1 MEDARIDD
9 TRQNRGETW
18 VLDLVVEADAIVPD
32 GCGSGR
38 DAFIEW
44 LWGTLGECGLTGVFE
59 GAVDAEAAA
68 AAGLIESPRVL
79 DAAGSPADR
88 DWVAELPAAT
98 LSCWFTDEPAA
109 RRAAAGLA
117 GVPGCAVLTVR
128 AECHDADEA
137 SWRQSFAAI
146 AVPGFGTVCP
156 AWDEGE
162 SYASVHGS
170 TIFIE
175 PGAGFG
181 TGLHET
187 TQLCLAAIAG
197 WVGQGG
203 RLDRVLD
210 FGSGSGILG
219 IAAAVCGA
227 VRVHA
232 VEVDRRVHDAICGNA
247 ARNGVIDRVAVM
259 SELPTDAEPHDLVV
273 ANIVADVL
281 LQHAERLASA
291 VRRDPAGGLAGGVVL
306 SGLLEEDVA
315 RVADAFAGLLGGPP
329 VVTRRGEWRCLT
341 FAAFTAANHGE
352 QPSCP

>member
-1 MEDARIDD
+1 MEDTRIDD

-18 VLDLVVEADAIVPD
+18 VLDLAVAEDVLVPD

-44 LWGTLGECGLTGVFE
+44 LWGTLGECGLAGVFE

-79 DAAGSPADR
+79 DAAESPADR

-117 GVPGCAVLTVR
+117 GVPGCDVLAVRT
-128 AECHDADEA
+128 EGHDAEEA

-156 AWDEGE
+156 SWDNG
-162 SYASVHGS
+162 AACAGVHGS

-197 WVGQGG
+197 WAGQGG
-203 RLDRVLD
+203 RIDRVLD

-219 IAAAVCGA
+219 IAAAVLGA
-227 VRVHA
+227 DHVDS
-232 VEVDRRVHDAICGNA
+232 VEIDPRVHDAIGGNA
-247 ARNGVIDRVAVM
+247 ARNGVIDRVRVM
-259 SELPTDAEPHDLVV
+259 GELPANAEPHDLVV

-281 LQHAERLASA
+281 LLHAERLAAA
-291 VRRDPAGGLAGGVVL
+291 VRRDSAGGLAGGIVL
-306 SGLLEEDVA
+306 SGLLEEGA
-315 RVADAFAGLLGGPP
+315 GRVAHAFAGLLGGPP

-341 FAAFTAANHGE
+341 FAPSTMANHGE
-352 QPSCP
+352 PPCL

>member
-1 MEDARIDD
+1 MDD
-9 TRQNRGETW
+9 TRSDNPRHDRGNTW
-18 VLDLVVEADAIVPD
+18 VLDLAVAEDVLVPD

-44 LWGTLGECGLTGVFE
+44 LWGTLGECGLAGVFE

-68 AAGLIESPRVL
+68 AAGLIESPQVL
-79 DAAGSPADR
+79 DAAESPADR

-117 GVPGCAVLTVR
+117 GVPGCDVLAVRT
-128 AECHDADEA
+128 ECHDADEA

-146 AVPGFGTVCP
+146 AVPGFGAVCP

-162 SYASVHGS
+162 SWASVHGS

-197 WVGQGG
+197 WAGQGG

-219 IAAAVCGA
+219 IAAAVLGA
-227 VRVHA
+227 DHVDS
-232 VEVDRRVHDAICGNA
+232 VEIDPRVHDAIGGNA
-247 ARNGVIDRVAVM
+247 ARNGVIDRVRVM
-259 SELPTDAEPHDLVV
+259 SELPANAEPHDLVV

-281 LQHAERLASA
+281 LLHAERLAAA
-291 VRRDPAGGLAGGVVL
+291 VRRDSAGGLAGGIVL
-306 SGLLEEDVA
+306 SGLLEEGA
-315 RVADAFAGLLGGPP
+315 GRVAHAFAGLLGGPP

-341 FAAFTAANHGE
+341 FAPSAMANHGE
-352 QPSCP
+352 PPCL

>member
-1 MEDARIDD
+1 MENTRIDD

-18 VLDLVVEADAIVPD
+18 VLDLAVAEDVLVPD

-44 LWGTLGECGLTGVFE
+44 LWGTLGECGLAGVFE

-98 LSCWFTDEPAA
+98 LSCWFTDELAA

-117 GVPGCAVLTVR
+117 GVPGCDVR
-128 AECHDADEA
+128 AVRTEGHDADEA

-162 SYASVHGS
+162 SWASVHGS

-197 WVGQGG
+197 WAGQGG

-219 IAAAVCGA
+219 IAAAVYGA
-227 VRVHA
+227 ACVHA
-232 VEVDRRVHDAICGNA
+232 VEIDHRVHDAIRGNA
-247 ARNGVIDRVAVM
+247 ARNGVIDRVVVM
-259 SELPTDAEPHDLVV
+259 SELPANAEPHDLVV

-281 LQHAERLASA
+281 LQHAGPLAAAVRLNPARDLAS
-291 VRRDPAGGLAGGVVL
+291 GVVL
-306 SGLLEEDVA
+306 SGLLEEDVV
-315 RVADAFAGLLGGPP
+315 RVAHVFTGLLGGPP

-341 FAAFTAANHGE
+341 FAPSAMANHGE
-352 QPSCP
+352 PPCL

>member
-1 MEDARIDD
+1 MDD
-9 TRQNRGETW
+9 TRSDNPRHDRGNTW
-18 VLDLVVEADAIVPD
+18 VLDLAVAEDVLVPD

-44 LWGTLGECGLTGVFE
+44 LWGTLGECGLAGVFE

-79 DAAGSPADR
+79 DAAESPADR

-117 GVPGCAVLTVR
+117 GVPGCDVLAVRT
-128 AECHDADEA
+128 EGHDADEA

-146 AVPGFGTVCP
+146 AVPGFGAVCP

-162 SYASVHGS
+162 SWASVHGS

-197 WVGQGG
+197 WAGQGG

-219 IAAAVCGA
+219 IAAAVLGA
-227 VRVHA
+227 DHVDS
-232 VEVDRRVHDAICGNA
+232 VEIDPRVHDAIGGNA
-247 ARNGVIDRVAVM
+247 ARNGVIDRVRVM
-259 SELPTDAEPHDLVV
+259 SELPANAEPHDLVV

-281 LQHAERLASA
+281 LLHAERLAAA
-291 VRRDPAGGLAGGVVL
+291 VRRDSAGGLAGGIVL
-306 SGLLEEDVA
+306 SGLLEEGVG
-315 RVADAFAGLLGGPP
+315 RVAHAFAGLLGGPP
-329 VVTRRGEWRCLT
+329 VVTRRGDWRCLT
-341 FAAFTAANHGE
+341 FAASTMATHGE
-352 QPSCP
+352 TSCL

>member
-1 MEDARIDD
+1 MDD
-9 TRQNRGETW
+9 TRSDNPRHDRGNTW
-18 VLDLVVEADAIVPD
+18 VLDLAVAEDVLVPD

-44 LWGTLGECGLTGVFE
+44 LWGTLGECGLAGVFE

-79 DAAGSPADR
+79 DAAESPADP

-117 GVPGCAVLTVR
+117 GVPGCDVLAVRT
-128 AECHDADEA
+128 EGHDADEA

-146 AVPGFGTVCP
+146 AVPGFGAVCP

-162 SYASVHGS
+162 SWASVHGR

-197 WVGQGG
+197 WAGQGG
-203 RLDRVLD
+203 RIDRVLD

-219 IAAAVCGA
+219 IAAAVLGA
-227 VRVHA
+227 DH
-232 VEVDRRVHDAICGNA
+232 VDSVDIDPRVHDAIGGNA
-247 ARNGVIDRVAVM
+247 ARNGVIDRVRVM
-259 SELPTDAEPHDLVV
+259 SELPANAEPHDLVV

-281 LQHAERLASA
+281 LLHAERLAAA
-291 VRRDPAGGLAGGVVL
+291 VRRDSAGGLAGGIVL
-306 SGLLEEDVA
+306 SGLLEEGA
-315 RVADAFAGLLGGPP
+315 GRVAHAFAGLLGGPP
-329 VVTRRGEWRCLT
+329 MVTRRGDWRCLT
-341 FAAFTAANHGE
+341 FAASTMATHGE
-352 QPSCP
+352 TSCL

>member
-1 MEDARIDD
+1 MENTRIDD

-18 VLDLVVEADAIVPD
+18 VLDLAVAEDVLVPD

-44 LWGTLGECGLTGVFE
+44 LWGTLGECGLAGVFE

-98 LSCWFTDEPAA
+98 LSCWFTDELAA
-109 RRAAAGLA
+109 RQAAAGLA
-117 GVPGCAVLTVR
+117 GVPGCDVR
-128 AECHDADEA
+128 AVRTEGHDADEA

-162 SYASVHGS
+162 SWASVHGS

-197 WVGQGG
+197 WAGQGG

-219 IAAAVCGA
+219 IAAAVYGA
-227 VRVHA
+227 VHVRA
-232 VEVDRRVHDAICGNA
+232 VEIDHRVHDAIRGNA
-247 ARNGVIDRVAVM
+247 ARNGVIDRVVVM
-259 SELPTDAEPHDLVV
+259 SELPADTEPHDLVV

-281 LQHAERLASA
+281 LQHAGPLVAA
-291 VRRDPAGGLAGGVVL
+291 VRLNPARGLAGGVVL
-306 SGLLEEDVA
+306 SGLLEEDVV
-315 RVADAFAGLLGGPP
+315 RVAHVFAGLLGGPP

-341 FAAFTAANHGE
+341 FAPSAMANHGE
-352 QPSCP
+352 PSCL

>member
-1 MEDARIDD
+1 MDD
-9 TRQNRGETW
+9 TRSDNPRHDRGNTW
-18 VLDLVVEADAIVPD
+18 VLDLAVAEDVLVPD

-44 LWGTLGECGLTGVFE
+44 LWGTRGECGLAGVFE

-79 DAAGSPADR
+79 DAAESPADR

-117 GVPGCAVLTVR
+117 GVPGCDVLAVRT
-128 AECHDADEA
+128 EGHDADEA

-146 AVPGFGTVCP
+146 AVPGFGAVCP

-162 SYASVHGS
+162 SWASVHGR

-197 WVGQGG
+197 WAGQGG
-203 RLDRVLD
+203 RIDRVLD

-219 IAAAVCGA
+219 IAAAVLGA
-227 VRVHA
+227 DHVDS
-232 VEVDRRVHDAICGNA
+232 VEIDPRVHDAIGGNA
-247 ARNGVIDRVAVM
+247 ARNGVIDRVRVM
-259 SELPTDAEPHDLVV
+259 SELPANAEPHDLVV

-281 LQHAERLASA
+281 LLHAERLAAA
-291 VRRDPAGGLAGGVVL
+291 VRRDSAGGLAGGIVL
-306 SGLLEEDVA
+306 SGLLEEGVG
-315 RVADAFAGLLGGPP
+315 RVAHAFAGLLGGPP
-329 VVTRRGEWRCLT
+329 VVTRRGDWRCLT
-341 FAAFTAANHGE
+341 FAASTMATHGE
-352 QPSCP
+352 TSCL

>member
-1 MEDARIDD
+1 
-9 TRQNRGETW
+9 
-18 VLDLVVEADAIVPD
+18 VLDLAVAEDVLVPD

-44 LWGTLGECGLTGVFE
+44 LWGTLGECGLAGVFE

-79 DAAGSPADR
+79 DAAESPADR

-117 GVPGCAVLTVR
+117 GVPGCDVLAVRT
-128 AECHDADEA
+128 EGHDADEA

-146 AVPGFGTVCP
+146 AVPGFGAVCP

-162 SYASVHGS
+162 SWASVHGR

-197 WVGQGG
+197 WAGQGG
-203 RLDRVLD
+203 RIDRVLD

-219 IAAAVCGA
+219 IAAAVLGA
-227 VRVHA
+227 DHVDS
-232 VEVDRRVHDAICGNA
+232 VEIDPRVHDAIGGNA
-247 ARNGVIDRVAVM
+247 ARNGVIDRVRVM
-259 SELPTDAEPHDLVV
+259 SELPANAEPHDLVV

-281 LQHAERLASA
+281 LLHAERLAAA
-291 VRRDPAGGLAGGVVL
+291 VRRDSAGGLAGGIVL
-306 SGLLEEDVA
+306 SGLLEEGVG
-315 RVADAFAGLLGGPP
+315 RVAHAFAGLLGGPP
-329 VVTRRGEWRCLT
+329 VVTRRGDWRCLT
-341 FAAFTAANHGE
+341 FAASTMATHGE
-352 QPSCP
+352 TSCL

>member
-1 MEDARIDD
+1 MDD
-9 TRQNRGETW
+9 TRSDNPRHDRGNTW
-18 VLDLVVEADAIVPD
+18 VLDLAVAEDVLVPD

-44 LWGTLGECGLTGVFE
+44 LWGTLGECGLAGVFE

-79 DAAGSPADR
+79 DAAESPADR

-117 GVPGCAVLTVR
+117 GVPGCDVLAVRT
-128 AECHDADEA
+128 EGHDADEA

-146 AVPGFGTVCP
+146 AVPGFGAVCP

-162 SYASVHGS
+162 SWASVHGR

-197 WVGQGG
+197 WAGQGG
-203 RLDRVLD
+203 RIDRVLD

-219 IAAAVCGA
+219 IAAAVLGA
-227 VRVHA
+227 DHVDS
-232 VEVDRRVHDAICGNA
+232 VEIDPRVHDAIGGNA
-247 ARNGVIDRVAVM
+247 ARNGVIDRVRVM
-259 SELPTDAEPHDLVV
+259 SELPANAEPHDLVV

-281 LQHAERLASA
+281 LLHAERLAAA
-291 VRRDPAGGLAGGVVL
+291 VRRDSAGGLAGGIVL
-306 SGLLEEDVA
+306 SGLLEEGVG
-315 RVADAFAGLLGGPP
+315 RVAHAFAGLLGGPP
-329 VVTRRGEWRCLT
+329 VVTRRGDWRCLT
-341 FAAFTAANHGE
+341 FAASTMATHGE
-352 QPSCP
+352 TSCL

>member
-1 MEDARIDD
+1 MDD
-9 TRQNRGETW
+9 TRSDNPRHDRGNTW
-18 VLDLVVEADAIVPD
+18 VLDLAVAEDVLVPD

-44 LWGTLGECGLTGVFE
+44 LWGTLGECGLAGVFE
-59 GAVDAEAAA
+59 GSVDVEAAA
-68 AAGLIESPRVL
+68 AAGLIESPQVL
-79 DAAGSPADR
+79 DAAESPADR
-88 DWVAELPAAT
+88 DWVAGLSIAT
-98 LSCWFTDEPAA
+98 VTCWFADEPAA
-109 RRAAAGLA
+109 RRAAVAVA
-117 GVPGCAVLTVR
+117 GVAGCEVLGVR
-128 AECHDADEA
+128 TECHDADEA

-146 AVPGFGTVCP
+146 AVPGFGAVCP

-162 SYASVHGS
+162 SWASVHGS

-197 WVGQGG
+197 WAGQGG

-219 IAAAVCGA
+219 IAAGVYGA

-232 VEVDRRVHDAICGNA
+232 VEIDHRVHDAIRGNA
-247 ARNGVIDRVAVM
+247 ARNGVIDRVVVM
-259 SELPTDAEPHDLVV
+259 SELPADTEPHDLVV

-281 LQHAERLASA
+281 LQHAGPLVAA
-291 VRRDPAGGLAGGVVL
+291 VRRDSARGLAGGVVL
-306 SGLLEEDVA
+306 SGLLEEDVV
-315 RVADAFAGLLGGPP
+315 RVAHVFTGLLGGPP

-341 FAAFTAANHGE
+341 FAPSTMANHGE
-352 QPSCP
+352 PPCL

>member
-1 MEDARIDD
+1 MDD
-9 TRQNRGETW
+9 TRSDNPRHDRGNTW
-18 VLDLVVEADAIVPD
+18 VLDLAVAEDVLVPD

-44 LWGTLGECGLTGVFE
+44 LWGTLGECGLAGVFE

-79 DAAGSPADR
+79 DAAESPADR

-117 GVPGCAVLTVR
+117 GVPGCDVLAVRT
-128 AECHDADEA
+128 EGHDADEA

-146 AVPGFGTVCP
+146 AVPGFGAVCP

-162 SYASVHGS
+162 SWASVHGS

-197 WVGQGG
+197 WAGQGG
-203 RLDRVLD
+203 RIDRVLD

-219 IAAAVCGA
+219 IAAAVLGA
-227 VRVHA
+227 DHVDS
-232 VEVDRRVHDAICGNA
+232 VEIDPRVHDAIGGNA
-247 ARNGVIDRVAVM
+247 ARNGVIDRVRVM
-259 SELPTDAEPHDLVV
+259 SELPANAEPHDLVV

-281 LQHAERLASA
+281 LLHAERLAAA
-291 VRRDPAGGLAGGVVL
+291 VRRDSAGGLAGGIVL
-306 SGLLEEDVA
+306 SGLLEEGVG
-315 RVADAFAGLLGGPP
+315 RVAHAFAGLLGGPP
-329 VVTRRGEWRCLT
+329 VVTRRGDWRCLT
-341 FAAFTAANHGE
+341 FAASTMATHGE
-352 QPSCP
+352 TSCL

>member
-1 MEDARIDD
+1 MEH
-9 TRQNRGETW
+9 TRSNNPRHDRGVTW
-18 VLDLVVEADAIVPD
+18 VLDLAVSADVLVPD
-32 GCGSGR
+32 GCGAGR

-44 LWGTLGECGLTGVFE
+44 LWGTLGECGLAGVFE
-59 GAVDAEAAA
+59 GTVDAAAAA

-79 DAAGSPADR
+79 DAAESPAGR
-88 DWVAELPAAT
+88 DWVAALPAAT
-98 LSCWFTDEPAA
+98 LACWFTDELAA
-109 RRAAAGLA
+109 RHAAVGLA
-117 GVPGCAVLTVR
+117 GVPGCDVLAVRT
-128 AECHDADEA
+128 EGDNADEA

-146 AVPGFGTVCP
+146 AVPGFGRVCP

-162 SYASVHGS
+162 SCASSHGS

-197 WVGQGG
+197 WAGQGG

-227 VRVHA
+227 ADVHA
-232 VEVDRRVHDAICGNA
+232 VEIDRRVHDAIRGNA
-247 ARNGVIDRVAVM
+247 TRNGVIDRVVVM
-259 SELPTDAEPHDLVV
+259 SELPANAEPHDLVV

-281 LQHAERLASA
+281 LQHAGPLAAA
-291 VRRDPAGGLAGGVVL
+291 VRRNPAGGLAGGVVL
-306 SGLLEEDVA
+306 SGLLEEDVV
-315 RVADAFAGLLGGPP
+315 RVAHVFTGLLGGPP

-341 FAAFTAANHGE
+341 FSPSTMANHGE
-352 QPSCP
+352 PPCL

>member
-1 MEDARIDD
+1 MDD
-9 TRQNRGETW
+9 TRSDNPRHDRGNTW
-18 VLDLVVEADAIVPD
+18 VLDLAVAEDVLVPD

-44 LWGTLGECGLTGVFE
+44 LWGTLGECGLAGVFE

-79 DAAGSPADR
+79 DAAESPADR

-117 GVPGCAVLTVR
+117 GVPGCDVLAVRT
-128 AECHDADEA
+128 EGHDADEA

-146 AVPGFGTVCP
+146 AVPGFGAVCP

-162 SYASVHGS
+162 SWASVHGR

-203 RLDRVLD
+203 RIDRVLD

-219 IAAAVCGA
+219 IAAAVLGA
-227 VRVHA
+227 DHVDS
-232 VEVDRRVHDAICGNA
+232 VEIDPRVHDAIGGNA
-247 ARNGVIDRVAVM
+247 ARNGVIDRVRVM
-259 SELPTDAEPHDLVV
+259 SELPANAEPHDLVV

-281 LQHAERLASA
+281 LLHAERLAAA
-291 VRRDPAGGLAGGVVL
+291 VRRDSAGGLAGGIVL
-306 SGLLEEDVA
+306 SGLLEEGVG
-315 RVADAFAGLLGGPP
+315 RVAHAFAGLLGGPP
-329 VVTRRGEWRCLT
+329 VVTRRGDWRCLT
-341 FAAFTAANHGE
+341 FAASTMATHGE
-352 QPSCP
+352 TSCL

>member
-1 MEDARIDD
+1 
-9 TRQNRGETW
+9 
-18 VLDLVVEADAIVPD
+18 VLDLAVAEDVLVPD

-44 LWGTLGECGLTGVFE
+44 LWGTLGECGLAGVFE

-79 DAAGSPADR
+79 DAAESPADR

-117 GVPGCAVLTVR
+117 GVPGCDVLAVRT
-128 AECHDADEA
+128 ECHDADEA

-146 AVPGFGTVCP
+146 AVPGFGAVCP

-162 SYASVHGS
+162 SWASVHGR

-197 WVGQGG
+197 WAGQGG
-203 RLDRVLD
+203 RIDRVLD

-219 IAAAVCGA
+219 IAAAVLGA
-227 VRVHA
+227 DHVDS
-232 VEVDRRVHDAICGNA
+232 VEIDPRVHDAIGGNA
-247 ARNGVIDRVAVM
+247 ARNGVIDRVRVM
-259 SELPTDAEPHDLVV
+259 SELPANAEPHDLVV

-281 LQHAERLASA
+281 LLHAERLAAA
-291 VRRDPAGGLAGGVVL
+291 VRRDSAGGLAGGIVL
-306 SGLLEEDVA
+306 SGLLEEGVG
-315 RVADAFAGLLGGPP
+315 RVAHAFAGLLGGPP
-329 VVTRRGEWRCLT
+329 VVTRRGDWRCLT
-341 FAAFTAANHGE
+341 FAASTMATHGE
-352 QPSCP
+352 TSCL

>member
-1 MEDARIDD
+1 
-9 TRQNRGETW
+9 
-18 VLDLVVEADAIVPD
+18 VLVPD

-44 LWGTLGECGLTGVFE
+44 LWGTLGECGLAGVFE

-79 DAAGSPADR
+79 DAAESPADR

-117 GVPGCAVLTVR
+117 GVPGCDVLAVRT
-128 AECHDADEA
+128 EGHDADEA

-146 AVPGFGTVCP
+146 AVPGFGAVCP

-162 SYASVHGS
+162 SWASVHGR

-197 WVGQGG
+197 WAGQGG
-203 RLDRVLD
+203 RIDRVLD

-219 IAAAVCGA
+219 IAAAVLGA
-227 VRVHA
+227 DHVDS
-232 VEVDRRVHDAICGNA
+232 VEIDPRVHDAIGGNA
-247 ARNGVIDRVAVM
+247 ARNGVIDRVRVM
-259 SELPTDAEPHDLVV
+259 SELPANAEPHDLVV

-281 LQHAERLASA
+281 LLHAERLAAA
-291 VRRDPAGGLAGGVVL
+291 VRRDSAGGLAGGIVL
-306 SGLLEEDVA
+306 SGLLEEGVG
-315 RVADAFAGLLGGPP
+315 RVAHAFAGLLGGPP
-329 VVTRRGEWRCLT
+329 VVTRRGDWRCLT
-341 FAAFTAANHGE
+341 FAASTMATHGE
-352 QPSCP
+352 TSCL

>member
-1 MEDARIDD
+1 MEDTRIDD
-9 TRQNRGETW
+9 TPQNHGDTW
-18 VLDLVVEADAIVPD
+18 VLDLVVGADVIVPD

-44 LWGTLGECGLTGVFE
+44 LWGTLGECGLAGVFE

-98 LSCWFTDEPAA
+98 LSCWFTDELAA
-109 RRAAAGLA
+109 RQAAAGLA
-117 GVPGCAVLTVR
+117 GVPGCDVLAVRT
-128 AECHDADEA
+128 EGHDADEA

-162 SYASVHGS
+162 SWASVHGS

-197 WVGQGG
+197 WAGQGG
-203 RLDRVLD
+203 RIDRVLD

-219 IAAAVCGA
+219 IAAAVLGA
-227 VRVHA
+227 DHVDS
-232 VEVDRRVHDAICGNA
+232 VEIDPRVHDAIGGNA
-247 ARNGVIDRVAVM
+247 ARNGVIDRVVVM

-281 LQHAERLASA
+281 LQHAGPLAAA
-291 VRRDPAGGLAGGVVL
+291 VRRNPAGGLAGGVVL
-306 SGLLEEDVA
+306 SGLLEEDVV
-315 RVADAFAGLLGGPP
+315 RVAHVFTGLLGGPP

-341 FAAFTAANHGE
+341 FSPFTMANHGE
-352 QPSCP
+352 TPCL

>member
-1 MEDARIDD
+1 MEDTRIDD
-9 TRQNRGETW
+9 TRQNRSDTW
-18 VLDLVVEADAIVPD
+18 VLDLVVGADVIAPD
-32 GCGSGR
+32 GCGAGR

-44 LWGTLGECGLTGVFE
+44 LWGTLGECGLAGVFE
-59 GAVDAEAAA
+59 GAIDTEAAA

-162 SYASVHGS
+162 SCASVHGS
-170 TIFIE
+170 TLFIE

-197 WVGQGG
+197 WAGQGG

-219 IAAAVCGA
+219 IAAAVLGA
-227 VRVHA
+227 DHVDS
-232 VEVDRRVHDAICGNA
+232 VEIDPRVHDAIGGNA
-247 ARNGVIDRVAVM
+247 ARNGVIDRVMVM
-259 SELPTDAEPHDLVV
+259 SEFPAHAEPHDLVV

-281 LQHAERLASA
+281 LLHAERLTAA
-291 VRRDPAGGLAGGVVL
+291 VRRDSAGGLAGGIVL
-306 SGLLEEDVA
+306 SGLLEEDA
-315 RVADAFAGLLGGPP
+315 GRVAHAFAGLLGGPP
-329 VVTRRGEWRCLT
+329 VVTRRGDWRCLT
-341 FAAFTAANHGE
+341 FTASTMADHGE
-352 QPSCP
+352 TSCL

>member
-1 MEDARIDD
+1 MEDTRIDD

-18 VLDLVVEADAIVPD
+18 VLDLAVAEDVLVPD
-32 GCGSGR
+32 GCGRGR

-44 LWGTLGECGLTGVFE
+44 LWGALGECGLAGVFE

-79 DAAGSPADR
+79 DAAESPADR

-117 GVPGCAVLTVR
+117 GVPGCDVLAVRT
-128 AECHDADEA
+128 EGHDADEA

-156 AWDEGE
+156 SWDDG
-162 SYASVHGS
+162 AACAGVHGS

-197 WVGQGG
+197 WAGQGG

-219 IAAAVCGA
+219 IAAGVYGA

-232 VEVDRRVHDAICGNA
+232 VEIDHRVHDAIRGNA
-247 ARNGVIDRVAVM
+247 ARNGVIDRVMVM
-259 SELPTDAEPHDLVV
+259 SDLPANAEPHDLVV

-281 LQHAERLASA
+281 LLHAERLAAA
-291 VRRDPAGGLAGGVVL
+291 VRRDSAGGLAGGIVL
-306 SGLLEEDVA
+306 SGLLEEGVG
-315 RVADAFAGLLGGPP
+315 RVAHAFTGLLGGPP
-329 VVTRRGEWRCLT
+329 VVTRRGDWRCLT
-341 FAAFTAANHGE
+341 FAASTMATHGE
-352 QPSCP
+352 TSCL

>member
-1 MEDARIDD
+1 MEDTRIDD

-18 VLDLVVEADAIVPD
+18 VLDLAVAEDVLVPD

-44 LWGTLGECGLTGVFE
+44 LWGTLGECGLAGVFE

-79 DAAGSPADR
+79 DAAESPADR

-117 GVPGCAVLTVR
+117 GVPGCDVLAVRT
-128 AECHDADEA
+128 EGHDADEA

-146 AVPGFGTVCP
+146 AVPGFGAVCP

-162 SYASVHGS
+162 SWASVHGR

-197 WVGQGG
+197 WAGQGG
-203 RLDRVLD
+203 RIDRVLD

-219 IAAAVCGA
+219 IAAAVLGA
-227 VRVHA
+227 DHVDS
-232 VEVDRRVHDAICGNA
+232 VEIDPRVHDAIGGNA
-247 ARNGVIDRVAVM
+247 ARNGVIDRVRVM
-259 SELPTDAEPHDLVV
+259 SELPANAEPHDLVV

-281 LQHAERLASA
+281 LLHAERLAAA
-291 VRRDPAGGLAGGVVL
+291 VRRDSAGGLAGGIVL
-306 SGLLEEDVA
+306 SGLLEEGVG
-315 RVADAFAGLLGGPP
+315 RVAHAFAGLLGGPP
-329 VVTRRGEWRCLT
+329 VVTRRGDWRCLT
-341 FAAFTAANHGE
+341 FAASTMATHGE
-352 QPSCP
+352 TSCL

>member
-1 MEDARIDD
+1 
-9 TRQNRGETW
+9 
-18 VLDLVVEADAIVPD
+18 VLDLAVAEDVLVPD

-44 LWGTLGECGLTGVFE
+44 LWGTLGECGLAGVFE
-59 GAVDAEAAA
+59 GSVDVEAAA
-68 AAGLIESPRVL
+68 AAGLIESPQVL
-79 DAAGSPADR
+79 DAAESPADR

-117 GVPGCAVLTVR
+117 GVPGCDVLAVRT
-128 AECHDADEA
+128 EGHDADEA

-146 AVPGFGTVCP
+146 AVPGFGAVCP

-162 SYASVHGS
+162 SWASVHGR

-197 WVGQGG
+197 WAGQGG
-203 RLDRVLD
+203 RIDRVLD

-219 IAAAVCGA
+219 IAAAVLGA
-227 VRVHA
+227 DHVDS
-232 VEVDRRVHDAICGNA
+232 VEIDPRVHDAIGGNA
-247 ARNGVIDRVAVM
+247 ARNGVIDRVRVM
-259 SELPTDAEPHDLVV
+259 SELPANAEPHDLVV

-281 LQHAERLASA
+281 LLHAERLAAA
-291 VRRDPAGGLAGGVVL
+291 VRRDSAGGLAGGIVL
-306 SGLLEEDVA
+306 SGLLEEGVG
-315 RVADAFAGLLGGPP
+315 RVAHAFAGLLGGPP
-329 VVTRRGEWRCLT
+329 VVTRRGDWRCLT
-341 FAAFTAANHGE
+341 FAASTMATHGE
-352 QPSCP
+352 TSCL

>member
-1 MEDARIDD
+1 MEDTRIDD

-18 VLDLVVEADAIVPD
+18 VLDLAVAEDVLVPD
-32 GCGSGR
+32 GCGAGR

-44 LWGTLGECGLTGVFE
+44 LWGTLGECGLAGVFE
-59 GAVDAEAAA
+59 GAVDAAAAA

-79 DAAGSPADR
+79 DAAESPADR
-88 DWVAELPAAT
+88 DWVAGLSTAT

-109 RRAAAGLA
+109 RRAAVAVA
-117 GVPGCAVLTVR
+117 GVVGCEVLGVR
-128 AECHDADEA
+128 TECHDADEA

-156 AWDEGE
+156 SWDDGE
-162 SYASVHGS
+162 ACGGVHGS

-197 WVGQGG
+197 WAGQGG
-203 RLDRVLD
+203 RIDRVLD

-227 VRVHA
+227 VCVHA
-232 VEVDRRVHDAICGNA
+232 VEIDHRVHDAIRGNA
-247 ARNGVIDRVAVM
+247 TRNGVIDRVVVM
-259 SELPTDAEPHDLVV
+259 SELPANAEPHDLVV

-281 LQHAERLASA
+281 LQHAGPLAAA
-291 VRRDPAGGLAGGVVL
+291 VRRNPTGGLAGGVVL
-306 SGLLEEDVA
+306 SGLLDEDVVRIA
-315 RVADAFAGLLGGPP
+315 QAFTGLLGGPP

-341 FAAFTAANHGE
+341 FAPSTMANHGE
-352 QPSCP
+352 TPCP

>member
-1 MEDARIDD
+1 
-9 TRQNRGETW
+9 
-18 VLDLVVEADAIVPD
+18 
-32 GCGSGR
+32 
-38 DAFIEW
+38 
-44 LWGTLGECGLTGVFE
+44 
-59 GAVDAEAAA
+59 VDAEAAA

-79 DAAGSPADR
+79 DAAESPADR

-117 GVPGCAVLTVR
+117 GVPGCDVLAVRT
-128 AECHDADEA
+128 EGHDADEA

-146 AVPGFGTVCP
+146 AVPGFGAVCP

-162 SYASVHGS
+162 SWASVHGR

-197 WVGQGG
+197 WAGQGG
-203 RLDRVLD
+203 RIDRVLD

-219 IAAAVCGA
+219 IAAAVLGA
-227 VRVHA
+227 DHVDS
-232 VEVDRRVHDAICGNA
+232 VEIDPRVHDAIGGNA
-247 ARNGVIDRVAVM
+247 ARNGVIDRVRVM
-259 SELPTDAEPHDLVV
+259 SELPANAEPHDLVV

-281 LQHAERLASA
+281 LLHAERLAAA
-291 VRRDPAGGLAGGVVL
+291 VRRDSAGGLAGGIVL
-306 SGLLEEDVA
+306 SGLLEEGVG
-315 RVADAFAGLLGGPP
+315 RVAHAFAGLLVGPP
-329 VVTRRGEWRCLT
+329 VVTRRGDWRCLT
-341 FAAFTAANHGE
+341 FAASTMATHGE
-352 QPSCP
+352 TSCL